1 MHQGPDERGGQPVN
15 RTAQLL
21 QRWQDGSL
29 SEAELRELKEILRTS
44 AGRFA
49 LVLEFETIVA
59 IAEEF
64 KNAVEASKC
73 GLAAL
78 DLTSDSVQS
87 PPSRSGSGSRGRPPA
102 ESARPR
108 DGRRTSGTREPW
120 WSRILPRWVLNKPQ
134 QAAAVLAFA
143 LVCLAG
149 ASLLWQGEP
158 WRATLARVKGEVEV
172 VRAGKAS
179 RAAAGLKLQTGDL
192 IRAAHGAEAI
202 VQYEN
207 ESTFFRLRQDSS
219 VRLVGNNRGK
229 RVELARGSLDADVA
243 PQPRFHPMMVTT
255 PQARTTMLGTR
266 FLLRATNEMTRLDVI
281 EGLVR
286 MNVRS
291 KEDGAIEVST
301 AHSAEAAPSLELQAV
316 AQDVIVMN
324 FGPKGVELPPLVL
337 NDSGLEYSPSRG
349 FGWEGPTEAGV
360 IPGEFIE
367 FQGRLTPAPRGRNA
381 GVRPAQIGRFDALHA
396 SHVQA
401 GWINHTQLWKMRLS
415 PGRYIVTVC
424 AGDSESPQGPLHVNL
439 QGQQVIDGV
448 FTAGGEFVEI
458 HDVPVEVTEDGFLKL
473 VVGGYQGKEKMPDGS
488 SDTTLNFI
496 VVKRSGNASLV
507 RN

>member
-1 MHQGPDERGGQPVN
+1 MN

-21 QRWQDGSL
+21 QRWQDDSL

-49 LVLEFETIVA
+49 LAQEFETIAA

-87 PPSRSGSGSRGRPPA
+87 PPSRSGSGSGDRPPVEPA
-102 ESARPR
+102 GPR
-108 DGRRTSGTREPW
+108 DGRRTSGTREPR
-120 WSRILPRWVLNKPQ
+120 WSRILPRWVLNRPQ

-143 LVCLAG
+143 LACLAG
-149 ASLLWQGEP
+149 ALFVLPDEP
-158 WRATLARVKGEVEV
+158 WQAKLARVKGQVEL
-172 VRAGKAS
+172 VRDGQVL
-179 RAAAGLKLQTGDL
+179 RAEPGLTLQTGDM
-192 IRAAHGAEAI
+192 IRTSRGAEAI
-202 VQYEN
+202 VQDEKDA
-207 ESTFFRLRQDSS
+207 TFFALKQESS
-219 VRLVGNNRGK
+219 VRLFSNHWGK
-229 RVELARGSLDADVA
+229 RLELTHGSLEAEVA

-286 MNVRS
+286 MNGRS
-291 KEDGAIEVST
+291 KEDGSIEVST
-301 AHSAEAAPSLELQAV
+301 AHSAEAAPSLELRAV

-324 FGPKGVELPPLVL
+324 FGPEGVRLPPGVL
-337 NDSGLEYSPSRG
+337 NDSGVEFSPSRG
-349 FGWEGPTEAGV
+349 YGWEGPKEAGV

-367 FQGRLTPAPRGRNA
+367 FQGRFTPAPRGRNA
-381 GVRPAQIGRFDALHA
+381 GVRIAHMGRFDALHA

-401 GWINHTQLWKMRLS
+401 GWLSYTQSWKMRLA

-424 AGDSESPQGPLHVNL
+424 AGDSDGPQGPLHVNV
-439 QGQQVIDGV
+439 QGRQVIDGV
-448 FTAGGEFVEI
+448 FTAGGEFAEI
-458 HDVPVEVTEDGFLKL
+458 HDIPVEVTEDGFLKL
-473 VVGGYQGKEKMPDGS
+473 VVGGYRGKEKMPDGS

-496 VVKRSGNASLV
+496 LVKRAANASLV